1 MNDNH
6 ESSKLRWFGN
16 KGDFLAL
23 YQKESNT
30 ENVILKTLQKHL
42 GSNGVNQQSFSF
54 GHRLSAS
61 FEKCSHIWNNDAGR
75 FWFSEESDGFPVIH
89 LTDTEAFR

>member
-1 MNDNH
+1 MNDQN

-23 YQKESNT
+23 YQKESKT
-30 ENVILKTLQKHL
+30 EHIILNTLQKHL
-42 GSNGVNQQSFSF
+42 RISGVNQQSFSF
-54 GHRLSAS
+54 GHQLSPS
-61 FEKCSHIWNNDAGR
+61 IEKCSHIWNNDAGR
-75 FWFSEESDGFPVIH
+75 FWFSDRSDSFPVIH